1 MGRKSAGLRRFLLV
15 AHATLKTISLRC
27 HLALVSNV
35 GNDDGAH
42 GDDRSDDVHEAG
54 DVRGVMPSGSQEGK
68 KSPEEGDDV
77 G

>member
-1 MGRKSAGLRRFLLV
+1 M
-15 AHATLKTISLRC
+15 
-27 HLALVSNV
+27 SNV

-54 DVRGVMPSGSQEGK
+54 DVRGRDASGSQEGK